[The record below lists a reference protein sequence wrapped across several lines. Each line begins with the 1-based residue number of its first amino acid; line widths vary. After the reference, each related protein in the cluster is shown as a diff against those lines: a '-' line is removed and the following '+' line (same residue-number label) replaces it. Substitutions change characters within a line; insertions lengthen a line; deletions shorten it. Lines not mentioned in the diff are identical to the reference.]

1 MGHSLWI
8 RKISF
13 ETWWVPLILASLL
26 VSDSLQGYTIV
37 PIASV
42 GMDDI
47 VEIVVDAPV
56 GFILKHVFGDP
67 RSDLTWPIVRPA
79 SFQTQYF
86 YFCEEIHTKDLQFNE
101 TNVQVLRESAYNSLT
116 TGINKMLQKRET
128 DPDRYPISFTRLISK
143 LKGN

>member
-1 MGHSLWI
+1 
-8 RKISF
+8 
-13 ETWWVPLILASLL
+13 
-26 VSDSLQGYTIV
+26 
-37 PIASV
+37 
-42 GMDDI
+42 MDDI